1 MCKVISI
8 ANQKGGVGKTTT
20 AVNLGAGLAK
30 KGMRVL
36 LIDADPQGSL
46 TASLGFRNPDELD
59 KTFAALMGAS
69 INHKLADV
77 SEYIISHE
85 EGFDLIPGNIETS
98 GLELTLLNVLRRE
111 DKLKDVVT
119 LIKNDYDYAIIDCMP
134 AINIT
139 TMNCLVASD
148 SIIIPVQTAYL
159 PTKGLEQLIRSINE
173 IRDINL
179 DLRIEGILLTMV
191 DSRTVYSREISKL
204 IEENYGDMV
213 KIFENPIP
221 FSVRAAEMS
230 AVGESIFKY
239 DPNGKVADAY
249 RKLVEEVLSK

>member
-1 MCKVISI
+1 MCKIISI

-20 AVNLGAGLAK
+20 AVNLGAGLGLKGK
-30 KGMRVL
+30 KVL

-46 TASLGFRNPDELD
+46 TASLGFHNPDELD
-59 KTFAALMGAS
+59 KTFASLMAAS
-69 INHKLADV
+69 INHEDIDFSDFIV
-77 SEYIISHE
+77 HHE

-111 DKLKDVVT
+111 DKLKAVISRLKD
-119 LIKNDYDYAIIDCMP
+119 DYEFIIIDCMP

-191 DSRTVYSREISKL
+191 DNRTVYSREITKL
-204 IEENYGDMV
+204 IEENYGDRV
-213 KIFENPIP
+213 KIFESSIP

-230 AVGESIFKY
+230 ALGESIFKY
-239 DPNGKVADAY
+239 DPHGKVADSY
-249 RKLVEEVLSK
+249 ERLTEEVLAV

>member
-1 MCKVISI
+1 MCRIISI

-20 AVNLGAGLAK
+20 AVNLGAGLAI
-30 KGMRVL
+30 KGNKVL

-46 TASLGFRNPDELD
+46 TASLGYHNPDDLD
-59 KTFAALMGAS
+59 FTFASLMAAS
-69 INHKLADV
+69 INREEIDFSK
-77 SEYIISHE
+77 YIIHHE
-85 EGFDLIPGNIETS
+85 EGFDFIPGNIETS
-98 GLELTLLNVLRRE
+98 GLELSLLNVLRRE
-111 DKLKDVVT
+111 DKLKAVVSK
-119 LIKNDYDYAIIDCMP
+119 LKDEYEFIIIDCMP
-134 AINIT
+134 AINVT

-191 DSRTVYSREISKL
+191 DRRTVYSREITKL
-204 IEENYGDMV
+204 IEENYGGRV
-213 KIFENPIP
+213 KIFENSIP

-239 DPNGKVADAY
+239 DPDGKVADSY
-249 RKLVEEVLSK
+249 SKLTEEVLGA